1 MVVGGLNNDKYV
13 LEDVELIDVNKD
25 KDGNFCKRKISPIYD
40 KVSTSY
46 RALPTSYSKQFSRM
60 EKLSSYGDMLEHMP
74 KVLPEFVE
82 DRIKMEQLLAL
93 AMNTMQKKTIGKKC
107 QI

>member
-1 MVVGGLNNDKYV
+1 
-13 LEDVELIDVNKD
+13 
-25 KDGNFCKRKISPIYD
+25 
-40 KVSTSY
+40 
-46 RALPTSYSKQFSRM
+46 M

-82 DRIKMEQLLAL
+82 GRIRMEQLLAL

>member
-1 MVVGGLNNDKYV
+1 
-13 LEDVELIDVNKD
+13 
-25 KDGNFCKRKISPIYD
+25 
-40 KVSTSY
+40 
-46 RALPTSYSKQFSRM
+46 
-60 EKLSSYGDMLEHMP
+60 MLEHMP

-82 DRIKMEQLLAL
+82 DRIKMEQLLKL